1 MATFSSGG
9 GGNNSSSKVSQQSTS
24 ARGGGS
30 TGSGGRWRGPGEG
43 WMRGEVF
50 LVNPTEVVSA
60 EGVKRYPKGTFGI
73 R

>member
-1 MATFSSGG
+1 
-9 GGNNSSSKVSQQSTS
+9 
-24 ARGGGS
+24 
-30 TGSGGRWRGPGEG
+30 
-43 WMRGEVF
+43 MRGEVF